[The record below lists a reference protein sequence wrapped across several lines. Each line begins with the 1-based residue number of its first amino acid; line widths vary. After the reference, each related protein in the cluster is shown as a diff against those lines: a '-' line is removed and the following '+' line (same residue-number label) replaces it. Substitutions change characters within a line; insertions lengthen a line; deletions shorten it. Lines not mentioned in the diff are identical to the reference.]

1 MKSHQKPE
9 WKNVI
14 TKRGRQKGATIL
26 EYIIYSV
33 LALGVIGGVAVF
45 ALNANSKSNAL
56 ALSKSLQ
63 GAQINVK
70 NFYRGG
76 GFGTG
81 SLNSALIAAPSTL
94 PADWLVSGSTI
105 TGQAS
110 SNIVFT
116 GATTTFTVSLSKLSQ
131 DVCQQLLSSSS
142 GSNWSSVTVSGTA
155 AGTAIST
162 WPITQAVAS
171 ASTACGAA
179 QTTGLTAVFT
189 AL

>member
-1 MKSHQKPE
+1 MNFKQILARRLAAK
-9 WKNVI
+9 K
-14 TKRGRQKGATIL
+14 KQAGATIL

-45 ALNANSKSNAL
+45 ALNANNKSNAL
-56 ALSKSLQ
+56 ALSKSLS

-70 NFYRGG
+70 GFYQGG
-76 GFGTG
+76 GYGTG
-81 SLNSALIAAPSTL
+81 SLNSALVAAPAVL

-110 SNIVFT
+110 AGIVFT
-116 GATTTFTVSLSKLSQ
+116 GATTTFTVALSKLTQ

-142 GSNWSSVTVSGTA
+142 GSQWSSVLVSGTA
-155 AGTAIST
+155 AGTAITT

-171 ASTACGAA
+171 GSTACGAA
-179 QTTGLTAVFT
+179 QTTGLTATFT
-189 AL
+189 SL